1 MSLSI
6 VVLAKNEEKNI
17 KKCLEAC
24 FFADEILVID
34 DFSQDGTSKIVKSLE
49 KNKIKLVQRE
59 LNNDF
64 ATQRNFAFE
73 KVTSEWVLFIDADES
88 ISQELA
94 AEIIQITNS
103 QTSQNG
109 FFIKR
114 VDILWGKKI
123 THGELLNFKTLR
135 LGKKDAGAWKG
146 KVHEEWKIKGKV
158 GILENILIHE
168 PHTSI
173 KEFIREINFYT
184 TIRAEELFKK
194 GATTNALLII
204 LYPEAK
210 FILNY
215 FIKMGFL
222 DGVEGLLLSLLM
234 SLHSFLVRGKLYLLQ
249 KNKK

>member
-1 MSLSI
+1 MNLSI
-6 VVLAKNEEKNI
+6 VVLVKNEEKNI

-24 FFADEILVID
+24 LFADEILVID
-34 DFSQDGTSKIVKSLE
+34 DFSWDNTSGIVQSFKE
-49 KNKIKLVQRE
+49 NKIKLIQRE
-59 LNNDF
+59 LNSDF
-64 ATQRNFAFE
+64 AAQRNFALE
-73 KVTSEWVLFIDADES
+73 KVTGEWILFVDADEYVS
-88 ISQELA
+88 KELA

-135 LGKKDAGAWKG
+135 LGKKNKGVWAG
-146 KVHEEWKIKGKV
+146 KVHEEWKMQGDV
-158 GILENILIHE
+158 GVLKNILIHE
-168 PHTSI
+168 PHTSV
-173 KEFIREINFYT
+173 KEFLREINFYT
-184 TIRAEELFKK
+184 TIRANELF
-194 GATTNALLII
+194 GQGRTTNVLLII
-204 LYPEAK
+204 LYPKAK
-210 FILNY
+210 FIFNY

-222 DGVEGLLLSLLM
+222 DGVEGFILSVLM